1 MIVEKIFY
9 DLKDDLQSIN
19 EKANERLLKEEQVR
33 SSIYCSLRN
42 QKYTVATERNFN
54 KSSETECDLVFW
66 KGSNPE
72 SWMEIKTCWYSE
84 NKIDKRRLD
93 KNGNNSWTNKPS
105 EQFKNWKKDIEKL
118 NKIEDSKLS
127 KYFVL
132 VEQCYNVSLFD
143 KLIDNNSYNIKDF
156 FGNIKYDKIEFD
168 LMWNKAPV
176 NKCIVRIFDF
186 KKYN

>member
-1 MIVEKIFY
+1 MKIEKIFS

-42 QKYTVATERNFN
+42 QDYIVAAERNFN
-54 KSSETECDLVFW
+54 KNSEIECDLVFW
-66 KGSNPE
+66 KDSNPE

-84 NKIDKRRLD
+84 NKEDKRRLD
-93 KNGNNSWTNKPS
+93 KNGNNSWTNKSS

-118 NKIEDSKLS
+118 NKIEESKLS

-132 VEQCYNVSLFD
+132 VEQCYDVSLFD
-143 KLIDNNSYNIKDF
+143 KLIDNNLYNINDC
-156 FGNIKYDKIEFD
+156 FGNIKYEKIEFD
-168 LMWNKAPV
+168 LKWNKAPV
-176 NKCIVRIFDF
+176 DKCIVRIFDL
-186 KKYN
+186 KNYS